1 MILLCLFMSLFLKS
15 QVYSRDNANLPGK
28 KNSGKMTMEQAT
40 MCEGIKGLLPFNETI
55 VFSITKG
62 KVFCFT
68 SFDSVSKRSSIYHS
82 WFNRDDLS
90 TRIRLYLKPPRW
102 STYSSIKLRE
112 ADRGPWR
119 VEITDN
125 KGTLLHVLRFSV
137 TD

>member
-1 MILLCLFMSLFLKS
+1 MI
-15 QVYSRDNANLPGK
+15 
-28 KNSGKMTMEQAT
+28 MEQAT
-40 MCEGIKGLLPFNETI
+40 MCERIKGLLPLNETI

-68 SFDSVSKRSSIYHS
+68 SFDSVSERSSIYHS
-82 WFNRDDLS
+82 WFHRDDLS
-90 TRIRLYLKPPRW
+90 TKIRLYLKPPRW

-112 ADRGPWR
+112 ADKGPWR

-125 KGTLLHVLRFSV
+125 NGALLHLLRFSV